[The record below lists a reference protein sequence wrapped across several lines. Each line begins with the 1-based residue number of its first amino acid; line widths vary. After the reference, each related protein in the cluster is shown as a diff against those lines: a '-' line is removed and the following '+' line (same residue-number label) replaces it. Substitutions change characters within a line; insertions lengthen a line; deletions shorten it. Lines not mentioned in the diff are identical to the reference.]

1 MVEKKRNTYNILIV
15 AFVALGSFAFGYSNT
30 IIGTTLAQ
38 PSFISYFGLDNS
50 SNRNEIAGAT
60 NGIYTGGGLLG
71 AIFASWSAENLG
83 RKKSIFIGAVLA
95 TIGGALQA
103 GCPQH
108 IAAFLVF
115 RFINGLGVGILLP
128 LVPLY
133 QSEVSP
139 PHSRGMM
146 VGFHGICV
154 TIGYASAS
162 WAGFGF
168 YFVNASGAQWRLPL
182 AIQAIP
188 ALFCALG
195 ILFMP
200 ESPRWLIS
208 RGRAEEALKI
218 VQRLHRDET
227 DPEDVF
233 AFREYQQIKQ
243 QYEIDKHN
251 EVSWKEMFVRGSYR
265 KRVIIGAIVM
275 FGSQTTGT
283 TVIANYG
290 PELYSALG
298 FGTTMQLLFSGCY
311 ASLALCGNF
320 FNAFTIDYIGRVN
333 ALKIGWI
340 GDAIALIGECAAL
353 STFERTGSHAAAVAS
368 VFFLFLHIAL
378 FAFNI
383 DVTTY
388 VYTSEIFPNHIR
400 AKGMSASIVAYWSSL
415 LIYLEVAPTAFANIG
430 WKFYLVF
437 LSLLVCFIMPLF
449 FYFPES
455 KGLSLEEIARLFN
468 DETTSVRLDAPGMD
482 QEKVDIGNEKKLV
495 SQTEDLREKA

>member
-1 MVEKKRNTYNILIV
+1 
-15 AFVALGSFAFGYSNT
+15 
-30 IIGTTLAQ
+30 
-38 PSFISYFGLDNS
+38 
-50 SNRNEIAGAT
+50 
-60 NGIYTGGGLLG
+60 
-71 AIFASWSAENLG
+71 
-83 RKKSIFIGAVLA
+83 
-95 TIGGALQA
+95 
-103 GCPQH
+103 
-108 IAAFLVF
+108 
-115 RFINGLGVGILLP
+115 
-128 LVPLY
+128 
-133 QSEVSP
+133 
-139 PHSRGMM
+139 
-146 VGFHGICV
+146 
-154 TIGYASAS
+154 
-162 WAGFGF
+162 
-168 YFVNASGAQWRLPL
+168 
-182 AIQAIP
+182 
-188 ALFCALG
+188 
-195 ILFMP
+195 
-200 ESPRWLIS
+200 
-208 RGRAEEALKI
+208 
-218 VQRLHRDET
+218 
-227 DPEDVF
+227 
-233 AFREYQQIKQ
+233 
-243 QYEIDKHN
+243 
-251 EVSWKEMFVRGSYR
+251 MFVRGSYR

-400 AKGMSASIVAYWSSL
+400 AKGMSASIVAYWCSL

-495 SQTEDLREKA
+495 SQTEDLQEKA

>member
-1 MVEKKRNTYNILIV
+1 MVEKRRNPYNLLIV

-38 PSFISYFGLDNS
+38 PSFISYFDLDKS
-50 SNRNEIAGAT
+50 SNRNAISGAT
-60 NGIYTGGGLLG
+60 SGIYTGGGLLG
-71 AIFASWSAENLG
+71 ALFASWAAEHLG
-83 RKKSIFIGAVLA
+83 RKRSIFIGALTA
-95 TIGGALQA
+95 TIGGTLQA
-103 GCPQH
+103 GSV
-108 IAAFLVF
+108 ALAMFLVF
-115 RFINGLGVGILLP
+115 RFVNGFGVGMLLP

-154 TIGYASAS
+154 TVGYAAAS

-188 ALFCALG
+188 ALFCTVG
-195 ILFMP
+195 ILFLP

-208 RGRAEEALKI
+208 SERSEEALRI

-227 DPEDVF
+227 DPDDIF
-233 AFREYQQIKQ
+233 AFREYQQMKQ
-243 QYEIDKHN
+243 QYEIDKN
-251 EVSWKEMFVRGSYR
+251 NKVSWKEMFVKPSFR

-298 FGTTMQLLFSGCY
+298 FGTTLQLLFSACY
-311 ASLALCGNF
+311 ASLALCGNI
-320 FNAFTIDYIGRVN
+320 FNAFTVDYIGRVN

-340 GDAIALIGECAAL
+340 GDAFALIGECASL
-353 STFERTGSHAAAVAS
+353 STFERTGSHGAAVAS

-400 AKGMSASIVAYWSSL
+400 AKGMSSSIVAYFASL
-415 LIYLEVAPTAFANIG
+415 IIYLQVAPTAFANIG

-437 LSLLVCFIMPLF
+437 LSLLVTFITTLF

-455 KGLSLEEIARLFN
+455 KGLSLEEIAKLFN
-468 DETTSVRLDAPGMD
+468 DEVTSIRLDAPESSE
-482 QEKVDIGNEKKLV
+482 EKVETINQIENL
-495 SQTEDLREKA
+495 E